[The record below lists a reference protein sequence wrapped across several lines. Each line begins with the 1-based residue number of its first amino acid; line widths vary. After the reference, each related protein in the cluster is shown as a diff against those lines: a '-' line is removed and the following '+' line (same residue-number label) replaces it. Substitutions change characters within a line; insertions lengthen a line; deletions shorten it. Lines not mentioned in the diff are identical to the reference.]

1 MTTPPNGAL
10 SPPKALVWGLAKIR
24 VERRCPWMITSTRL
38 AARPSPV
45 ELIQNL
51 VQILYLYIKFH
62 DSQLKN
68 NHHAEIIISN
78 HPDIRQINIVCSSQP
93 TGKAQAVLSNQTA
106 AERNVTTC
114 KKNLRLIADALQLVH
129 NVIDG
134 CYDLIKSMEDQ
145 GALKNRTNLVNMC
158 AVVYIVCRDMPS
170 VARSLREIAAGCV
183 HLETKKLTVDQ
194 YARDIGR
201 AMMKIRRNV

>member
-1 MTTPPNGAL
+1 MILNCKTIIMQKSSYRVTRT
-10 SPPKALVWGLAKIR
+10 LVKS
-24 VERRCPWMITSTRL
+24 M
-38 AARPSPV
+38 
-45 ELIQNL
+45 
-51 VQILYLYIKFH
+51 
-62 DSQLKN
+62 
-68 NHHAEIIISN
+68 
-78 HPDIRQINIVCSSQP
+78 SQP

-114 KKNLRLIADALQLVH
+114 KKNLALIADALSLVH